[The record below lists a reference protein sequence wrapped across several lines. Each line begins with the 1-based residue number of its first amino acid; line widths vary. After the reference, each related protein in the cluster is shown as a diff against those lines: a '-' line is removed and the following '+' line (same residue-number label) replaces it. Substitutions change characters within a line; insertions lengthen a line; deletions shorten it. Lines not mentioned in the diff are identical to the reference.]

1 MEPFVR
7 ADKVAEYLSVS
18 PDTVMEWRKT
28 LGLPSHR
35 FGAGKRGGTVLF
47 KLSEV
52 ALWAN
57 NPRRRSCCN

>member
-7 ADKVAEYLSVS
+7 VDKVAEYLSVT
-18 PDTVMEWRKT
+18 PRQVMSWRKS

-35 FGAGKRGGTVLF
+35 FGAGKRSGTVLF

-57 NPRRRSCCN
+57 NQRRR